1 MKNGFARSSKCFARA
16 MLQAGLLGLSLVSC
30 QALQQLASIQQPT
43 LEADNVRLKNL
54 SFEAADLVLGVNIT
68 NPNPVG
74 VTLNGFDYDLQ
85 IEGASLFKGNQASS
99 QTIAGGAKSRVE
111 IPVTLLFKDAY
122 NAVQAL
128 KNQDSAKY
136 KIACGLMFNLPVLG
150 QIRVPASQ
158 SGHLPMIRIPQIKL
172 QSLKVKK
179 MSLTRADLELAL
191 GVSNPNAFSFA
202 LKKLNYDFTVNGLSW
217 ATGTTP
223 DNASVA
229 GKAEKAIRIP
239 ISLSLLDM
247 GQTVVQLLSGSKAL
261 DYKLTGN
268 LNLGT
273 SIPAFKQA
281 ALPLDL
287 AGKVNL
293 TK

>member
-1 MKNGFARSSKCFARA
+1 MKNHNLLNSARPAFRAGFC
-16 MLQAGLLGLSLVSC
+16 LVVLIFQSC
-30 QALQQLASIQQPT
+30 QTLQQLASIQQPT
-43 LEADNVRLKNL
+43 LEAGNVSLKRL
-54 SFEAADLVLGVNIT
+54 SFEAADLVLNLNIT
-68 NPNPVG
+68 NPNPIG

-85 IEGASLFKGNQASS
+85 IEGASLFRGNQTSG
-99 QTIAGGAKSRVE
+99 QTIAGGARSKVE

-122 NAVQAL
+122 KAVQTL
-128 KNQDSAKY
+128 KNQDSARY
-136 KIACGLMFNLPVLG
+136 QIDCGLVFNLPVLG
-150 QIRVPASQ
+150 QIRVPASR
-158 SGHLPMIRIPQIKL
+158 SGHLPMIKIPQIKI

-191 GVSNPNAFSFA
+191 GVSNPNAFAFA

-217 ATGTTP
+217 AQGAET

-229 GKAEKAIRIP
+229 GKSDKAIRIP

-247 GQTVVQLLSGSKAL
+247 GQTVVQLLSGGKAL
-261 DYKLTGN
+261 DCRLTGD

-273 SIPAFKQA
+273 SIPAFREA
-281 ALPLDL
+281 AIPLDL
-287 AGKVNL
+287 ASRINL